1 MTEGSFYFRRFVKDC
16 KKLSGHL
23 KFVPIQHGYYRL
35 YWTGGGQPAYI
46 HEVWK
51 WMPYMGYEL
60 EHKDMNIVSQRYY
73 EEYEDQLEV
82 NRKVKNFVE
91 GYWDCRDR
99 VQTRLYM
106 LKNDKEFRNEAT
118 RAYEKVVVK

>member
-1 MTEGSFYFRRFVKDC
+1 
-16 KKLSGHL
+16 
-23 KFVPIQHGYYRL
+23 
-35 YWTGGGQPAYI
+35 
-46 HEVWK
+46 
-51 WMPYMGYEL
+51 MGYEL